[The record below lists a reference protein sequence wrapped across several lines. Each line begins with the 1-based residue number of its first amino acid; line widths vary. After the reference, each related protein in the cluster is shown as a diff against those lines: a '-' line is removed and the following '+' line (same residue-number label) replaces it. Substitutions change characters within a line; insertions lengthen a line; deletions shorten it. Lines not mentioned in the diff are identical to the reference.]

1 MNALDDLLPPPSTA
15 DDGGELLTQLV
26 AAVDFLRRGAS
37 PGLTVWDAMEQAL
50 RIFGN
55 FEADWLDPD
64 PLLRAI
70 RVSTSIVG
78 HLTTAE
84 VITAAIR
91 EWLSA
96 MSSIYNEGIPW
107 RERPLLLLPVL
118 GREATTFSDN
128 D

>member
-1 MNALDDLLPPPSTA
+1 MNALDDLLPPTMP

-64 PLLRAI
+64 PLMRAI

-78 HLTTAE
+78 HLTTAAPCHRS
-84 VITAAIR
+84 ITKDCRGRHCPVA
-91 EWLSA
+91 
-96 MSSIYNEGIPW
+96 
-107 RERPLLLLPVL
+107 ERSLLT
-118 GREATTFSDN
+118 EN
-128 D
+128 DRPR

>member
-1 MNALDDLLPPPSTA
+1 MNALDDLLPPATL

-26 AAVDFLRRGAS
+26 AAVNFLRRGAS

-64 PLLRAI
+64 PLMRAI
-70 RVSTSIVG
+70 RVSTSIIG

-96 MSSIYNEGIPW
+96 MSSIYNEGVPW
-107 RERPLLLLPVL
+107 
-118 GREATTFSDN
+118 EAMPGHP
-128 D
+128 

>member
-1 MNALDDLLPPPSTA
+1 MNAIDDLLPHPTTP

-26 AAVDFLRRGAS
+26 AAVAFLRRGVS
-37 PGLTVWDAMEQAL
+37 PGLTVWDAIEQAL
-50 RIFGN
+50 RIFGD

-64 PLLRAI
+64 PLMRAI
-70 RVSTSIVG
+70 RVSTSVG

-96 MSSIYNEGIPW
+96 MSSIYNDGIPW
-107 RERPLLLLPVL
+107 ESLRVR
-118 GREATTFSDN
+118 
-128 D
+128 

>member
-1 MNALDDLLPPPSTA
+1 MNALDDRLPHPTTP
-15 DDGGELLTQLV
+15 DDGGQLLTQLF

-37 PGLTVWDAMEQAL
+37 PGLTIWDAVEQAL

-70 RVSTSIVG
+70 RISTSTIG
-78 HLTTAE
+78 CLTTAE

-91 EWLSA
+91 DWLTVT
-96 MSSIYNEGIPW
+96 SSTYNEGIPW
-107 RERPLLLLPVL
+107 QSATLL
-118 GREATTFSDN
+118 REAT
-128 D
+128 

>member
-1 MNALDDLLPPPSTA
+1 MNALDDLLPPTTP
-15 DDGGELLTQLV
+15 DDGRELLTQLV

-64 PLLRAI
+64 PLMRAI
-70 RVSTSIVG
+70 RVSTSMVG
-78 HLTTAE
+78 DLTTAE
-84 VITAAIR
+84 VIAAAIR

-107 RERPLLLLPVL
+107 HR
-118 GREATTFSDN
+118 N
-128 D
+128 

>member
-1 MNALDDLLPPPSTA
+1 MNALDDLLLPATL

-26 AAVDFLRRGAS
+26 AAVAFLRRGAS

-64 PLLRAI
+64 PLMRAI
-70 RVSTSIVG
+70 RVSTSMVG

-84 VITAAIR
+84 IITAATR
-91 EWLSA
+91 QWLSA
-96 MSSIYNEGIPW
+96 MSAIYNEGVPW
-107 RERPLLLLPVL
+107 A
-118 GREATTFSDN
+118 ATR
-128 D
+128 

>member
-1 MNALDDLLPPPSTA
+1 MNALDDLLPPATL

-26 AAVDFLRRGAS
+26 AAVNFLRRGAS

-64 PLLRAI
+64 PLMRAI
-70 RVSTSIVG
+70 RISHSTIG

-96 MSSIYNEGIPW
+96 MSAIYNEDVPW
-107 RERPLLLLPVL
+107 EAMT
-118 GREATTFSDN
+118 GR
-128 D
+128 